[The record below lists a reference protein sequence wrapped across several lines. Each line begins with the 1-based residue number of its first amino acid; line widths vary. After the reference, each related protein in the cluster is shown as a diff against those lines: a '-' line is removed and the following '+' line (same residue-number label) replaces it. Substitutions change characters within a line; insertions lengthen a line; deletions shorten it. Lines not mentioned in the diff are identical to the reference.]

1 MPKLK
6 TIWDEIVGLF
16 VDDQLFAVAILAWLA
31 FVWLIITHVS
41 MAPVWRA
48 IALFAGLAV
57 ILAESA
63 TRAARR

>member
-1 MPKLK
+1 MQKLK
-6 TIWDEIVGLF
+6 TIWREIIGLF
-16 VDDQLFAVAILAWLA
+16 VDDALFAVAILAWLA
-31 FVWLIITHVS
+31 LVWLIFRHAG

-57 ILAESA
+57 ILVESA

>member
-1 MPKLK
+1 MQMLK

-16 VDDQLFAVAILAWLA
+16 VDDQLFAVAILVWLA
-31 FVWLIITHVS
+31 LVWLAVTHTGIT
-41 MAPVWRA
+41 PIWRA

-57 ILAESA
+57 ILVESA